1 MPEPQPSQQ
10 QAARVSRLTA
20 YIVTNGTKVV
30 GVYLI
35 LKEASRETT
44 RDSVLL
50 AGAFLA
56 LGAQAAEDIIL
67 RIVDRIFNGGNGS
80 R

>member
-1 MPEPQPSQQ
+1 MPEPQQSQQ
-10 QAARVSRLTA
+10 QAARATRATT

-67 RIVDRIFNGGNGS
+67 KIVDRFFGNGS